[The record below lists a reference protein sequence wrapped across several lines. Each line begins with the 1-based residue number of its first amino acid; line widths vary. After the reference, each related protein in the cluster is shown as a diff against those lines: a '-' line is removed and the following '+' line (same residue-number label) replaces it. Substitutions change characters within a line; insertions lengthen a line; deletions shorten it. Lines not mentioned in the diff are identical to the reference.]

1 MMRAMAPLELQPTSG
16 VVITGGAS
24 GIGLATAHAVAE
36 AGRPVAIWDLHPE
49 RSAEAAEAVAGAHG
63 VQTVGMGVD
72 VRDTAALSDAADQ
85 AVAAIGTIGGVV
97 HAAGVPDAVDL
108 PDLTDKTW
116 DPLIE
121 VNLRA
126 YAMMVQAFL
135 PQLRANAPDAAVVG
149 IASIHGIVANPANP
163 AYAASKAGVLGLTR
177 SMAIRFAQEGIRV
190 NAICPGFIE
199 TPMLPDIGDLHDRFA
214 AASPM
219 HRLGKPSE
227 IGKTARFLL
236 STDASFITGTQ
247 VVVDGGTTITD
258 M

>member
-1 MMRAMAPLELQPTSG
+1 MATLELQPTSG

-36 AGRPVAIWDLHPE
+36 MGRPVAIWDLHAD
-49 RSAEAAEAVAGAHG
+49 RATEAADAVGAAHG
-63 VQTVGMGVD
+63 VAAVGMAVD
-72 VRDTAALSDAADQ
+72 VRDTDSLADAADA
-85 AVAAIGTIGGVV
+85 AVAAIGTMGGVV

-116 DPLIE
+116 DPLLE

-126 YAMMVQAFL
+126 YAMVVQAFL
-135 PQLRANAPDAAVVG
+135 SQLRANAPDAAVVG

-177 SMAIRFAQEGIRV
+177 SMAVRFAQEGIRV
-190 NAICPGFIE
+190 NAICPGFIA
-199 TPMLPDIGDLHDRFA
+199 TPMLPDIGDLYDRFA
-214 AASPM
+214 AAAPM
-219 HRLGKPSE
+219 ARVGQPSE
-227 IGKTARFLL
+227 IGTTARFLL

-247 VVVDGGTTITD
+247 VVVDGGCTIRD

>member
-1 MMRAMAPLELQPTSG
+1 MAALELQPTSG

-36 AGRPVAIWDLHPE
+36 VGRPVAIWDLHPE
-49 RSAEAAEAVAGAHG
+49 RAAEAAEAVASAHG
-63 VQTVGMGVD
+63 VKTIGMAVD
-72 VRDTAALSDAADQ
+72 VRETDSLADAADA
-85 AVAAIGTIGGVV
+85 AVAGIGTIGGVV
-97 HAAGVPDAVDL
+97 HAAGVPDAIDL
-108 PDLTDKTW
+108 QDLTDKTW
-116 DPLIE
+116 DPLME

-126 YAMMVQAFL
+126 YAMVIQAFL
-135 PQLRANAPDAAVVG
+135 SQLRANAPDAAVVG
-149 IASIHGIVANPANP
+149 IASIHGIVANPMNP

-177 SMAIRFAQEGIRV
+177 SLAIRFAQEGIRV

-247 VVVDGGTTITD
+247 VVVDGGCTITD

>member
-1 MMRAMAPLELQPTSG
+1 MMRSMPLDLLPTSG
-16 VVITGGAS
+16 VVVTGGAS

-36 AGRPVAIWDLHPE
+36 VGRPVAIWDLHAD
-49 RSAEAAEAVAGAHG
+49 RATAAAAAVAAEHG
-63 VQTVGMGVD
+63 VKTVGMAVD
-72 VRDTAALSDAADQ
+72 VRDTDSLADAADV
-85 AVAAIGTIGGVV
+85 AVSAIGTVGGLV

-126 YAMMVQAFL
+126 YAMVVQAFL
-135 PQLRANAPDAAVVG
+135 AQLRANAPDAAVVG

-190 NAICPGFIE
+190 NAICPGFID
-199 TPMLPDIGDLHDRFA
+199 TPMLPDIDPLREHFA
-214 AASPM
+214 QAAPM
-219 HRLGKPSE
+219 KRLGRPSE
-227 IGKTARFLL
+227 IGTTARFLL
-236 STDASFITGTQ
+236 STEASFITGQ
-247 VVVDGGTTITD
+247 YVVVDGGITITD
-258 M
+258 T

>member
-1 MMRAMAPLELQPTSG
+1 MAPLDLQPTSG

-36 AGRPVAIWDLHPE
+36 VGRPVAIWDLHPE
-49 RSAEAAEAVAGAHG
+49 RAAEAAEAVASAHG
-63 VQTVGMGVD
+63 VTTIGMAVD
-72 VRDTAALSDAADQ
+72 VRETDSLADAADR

-97 HAAGVPDAVDL
+97 HAAGVPDAIDL
-108 PDLTDKTW
+108 QDLTDKTW
-116 DPLIE
+116 DPLME

-126 YAMMVQAFL
+126 YAMVIQAFL
-135 PQLRANAPDAAVVG
+135 SQLRANAPDAAVVG
-149 IASIHGIVANPANP
+149 IASIHGIVANPMNP
-163 AYAASKAGVLGLTR
+163 AYTASKAGVLGLTR
-177 SMAIRFAQEGIRV
+177 SLAIRFAQEGIRV

-199 TPMLPDIGDLHDRFA
+199 TPMLPDIGDLYERFA
-214 AASPM
+214 SASPM

-247 VVVDGGTTITD
+247 VVVDGGCTITD

>member
-1 MMRAMAPLELQPTSG
+1 MSGLQLQPTSG

-24 GIGLATAHAVAE
+24 GIGLATAHAVAQV
-36 AGRPVAIWDLHPE
+36 GRPVAIWDLHAD
-49 RSAEAAEAVAGAHG
+49 RSAAAAEAVASEHG
-63 VQTVGMGVD
+63 VATVGMAVD
-72 VRDTAALSDAADQ
+72 VRDTASLADAADE

-126 YAMMVQAFL
+126 YAMVVQAFL
-135 PQLRANAPDAAVVG
+135 THLRANAPDAAVVG

-177 SMAIRFAQEGIRV
+177 SMALRFAGEGIRV
-190 NAICPGFIE
+190 NAICPGFID
-199 TPMLPDIGDLHDRFA
+199 TPMLPDTPVVRERFA
-214 AASPM
+214 DGAPM
-219 HRLGKPSE
+219 GRLGRPAE
-227 IGKTARFLL
+227 IGTTARFLL
-236 STDASFITGTQ
+236 STDASFITGTF
-247 VVVDGGTTITD
+247 VVVDGGITVKD
-258 M
+258 A

>member
-1 MMRAMAPLELQPTSG
+1 MAALELQPTSG

-36 AGRPVAIWDLHPE
+36 VGRPVAIWDLHAG
-49 RSAEAAEAVAGAHG
+49 RSKEAADDVAAAHG
-63 VQTVGMGVD
+63 VATVGMAVD
-72 VRDTAALSDAADQ
+72 VRDTPALADAADE
-85 AVAAIGTIGGVV
+85 AAAAIGSIGGVV

-108 PDLTDKTW
+108 TELTDKTW

-126 YAMMVQAFL
+126 YAMVVQAFL
-135 PQLRANAPDAAVVG
+135 SQLRANAPDAAVVG

-190 NAICPGFIE
+190 NAICPGFID
-199 TPMLPDIGDLHDRFA
+199 TPMLPDLGDIRARFA
-214 AASPM
+214 AAAPM
-219 HRLGKPSE
+219 GRLGQPSE
-227 IGKTARFLL
+227 IGTTARFLL
-236 STDASFITGTQ
+236 STEASFITGTYI
-247 VVVDGGTTITD
+247 VVDGGCTVTD
-258 M
+258 S

>member
-1 MMRAMAPLELQPTSG
+1 MAALELQPTSG

-36 AGRPVAIWDLHPE
+36 VGRPVAIWDLHPE
-49 RSAEAAEAVAGAHG
+49 RATEAAEAVAAQHG
-63 VQTVGMGVD
+63 VKTVGMAVD
-72 VRDTAALSDAADQ
+72 VRETDSLADAADE
-85 AVAAIGTIGGVV
+85 AVAAVGTIGGVV
-97 HAAGVPDAVDL
+97 HAAGVPDAIDL
-108 PDLTDKTW
+108 QDLTDKTW
-116 DPLIE
+116 DPLME

-126 YAMMVQAFL
+126 YAMVIQAFL
-135 PQLRANAPDAAVVG
+135 SQLRANAPDAAVVG
-149 IASIHGIVANPANP
+149 IASIHGIVANPMNP

-177 SMAIRFAQEGIRV
+177 SLAIRFAQEGIRV

-247 VVVDGGTTITD
+247 VVVDGGCTITD

>member
-1 MMRAMAPLELQPTSG
+1 MAALELKPTSG

-36 AGRPVAIWDLHPE
+36 VGRPVAIWDLHAD
-49 RSAEAAEAVAGAHG
+49 RSAEAAEAVAAEHG
-63 VQTVGMGVD
+63 VATVGMAVD
-72 VRDTAALSDAADQ
+72 VRDTASLSDAADE
-85 AVAAIGTIGGVV
+85 AVAAVGTIGGLV

-116 DPLIE
+116 DPLME

-177 SMAIRFAQEGIRV
+177 SMALRFAGEGIRI
-190 NAICPGFIE
+190 NAICPGFID
-199 TPMLPDIGDLHDRFA
+199 TPMLPDTSTVRDHFA
-214 AASPM
+214 VGAPM
-219 HRLGKPSE
+219 GRLGRPSE
-227 IGKTARFLL
+227 IGTTARFLL
-236 STDASFITGTQ
+236 STDASFITGTF
-247 VVVDGGTTITD
+247 VVVDGGITIKD
-258 M
+258 A

>member
-1 MMRAMAPLELQPTSG
+1 MMPSMHELELQPKSG

-24 GIGLATAHAVAE
+24 GIGLATAHAVA
-36 AGRPVAIWDLHPE
+36 AVGRPVAVWDLHPE
-49 RSAEAAEAVAGAHG
+49 RAQEAADAVAPEHGVPTVGMAVDVRETDSLGDAAEA
-63 VQTVGMGVD
+63 
-72 VRDTAALSDAADQ
+72 

-126 YAMMVQAFL
+126 YAMVVQAFL

-177 SMAIRFAQEGIRV
+177 SMAVRFAQEGIRV
-190 NAICPGFIE
+190 NSICPGFIA
-199 TPMLPDIGDLHDRFA
+199 TPMLPDIGDLYDRFA

-219 HRLGKPSE
+219 NRVGQPSE

-247 VVVDGGTTITD
+247 VVVDGGCTIRD

>member
-1 MMRAMAPLELQPTSG
+1 MSGLELQPTSG

-36 AGRPVAIWDLHPE
+36 VGRPVAIWDLHPE
-49 RSAEAAEAVAGAHG
+49 RAAEAAEE
-63 VQTVGMGVD
+63 
-72 VRDTAALSDAADQ
+72 

-116 DPLIE
+116 DPLME

-135 PQLRANAPDAAVVG
+135 SQLRANAPDAAVVG

-190 NAICPGFIE
+190 NAICPGFIA

-214 AASPM
+214 NAAPM
-219 HRLGKPSE
+219 GRLGQPSE

-247 VVVDGGTTITD
+247 VVVDGGCTITD